1 MRYIKSIERRSN
13 VSEIRQFLQTLH
25 KEFFQN
31 RQIADKNDKKE
42 SIFLLIR
49 RLSNNVRTVEK
60 TNHRNVRF
68 VVFFIWIED
77 VSRIR
82 LVRLRVNRNF
92 ISKREWWS
100 HQINNLFFQNV
111 IFRWMQL
118 WDLRQR
124 IINNYS
130 MLWAVT
136 NKTTISRK
144 IY

>member
-68 VVFFIWIED
+68 VVFFI
-77 VSRIR
+77 
-82 LVRLRVNRNF
+82 
-92 ISKREWWS
+92 
-100 HQINNLFFQNV
+100 
-111 IFRWMQL
+111 
-118 WDLRQR
+118 
-124 IINNYS
+124 
-130 MLWAVT
+130 
-136 NKTTISRK
+136 
-144 IY
+144 

>member
-1 MRYIKSIERRSN
+1 
-13 VSEIRQFLQTLH
+13 
-25 KEFFQN
+25 
-31 RQIADKNDKKE
+31 
-42 SIFLLIR
+42 LIR